1 MRIFLD
7 CIPCFTR
14 QALDAARMGSDD
26 PAVHEHIMRR
36 VMEETSKISFNH
48 SPPHMGRV
56 IHRIVREESGD
67 PDPYARVKKEFNE
80 LALAFLPRARAAV
93 EASADRF
100 DAAVRAAIAGNI
112 MDFALA
118 PSLGEEEL
126 KRTFDDAMT
135 APLAVDEFARLK
147 DALGKAE
154 NVLYICDNCGEIVFD
169 RLLLE
174 MLVGK
179 ELVVGVRGSPTIND
193 ATEAD
198 ARAVGLDRLSR
209 IVSSGAD
216 VPGTILEDCSE
227 EFRREFDAADVVIAK
242 GQGNYET
249 LGSAPR
255 EVFFLLKAKCPVIA
269 RDIGCE
275 VGGLV
280 VGKTRR

>member
-7 CIPCFTR
+7 CIPCITR

-26 PAVHEHIMRR
+26 PAVHERVMRR
-36 VMEETSKISFNH
+36 VMEEASRLSFNH

-93 EASADRF
+93 EASEDRLG
-100 DAAVRAAIAGNI
+100 AAVRASIAGNI

-118 PSLGEEEL
+118 PSVEEERL
-126 KRTFDDAMT
+126 REAFDEAMT
-135 APLAVDEFARLK
+135 APLAVDELARLK
-147 DALGKAE
+147 DALENAE
-154 NVLYICDNCGEIVFD
+154 SVLYICDNCGEIVFN

-179 ELVVGVRGSPTIND
+179 ELIVGVRGSPTIND

-198 ARAVGLDRLSR
+198 ACAAGLDRLAR
-209 IVSSGAD
+209 IVPSGAD
-216 VPGTILEDCSE
+216 VPGTILEECSE
-227 EFRREFDAADVVIAK
+227 GFRREFDEADVVIAK